1 MRINFFVILNHNIIT
16 MEVLVT
22 ARQEYQKQLC
32 NVMTPHM
39 IVAFQE
45 IFEEAERISKGK
57 QVLKNYQNLLK
68 DVKNW
73 NSNIVKQHVD
83 TICNSCSWYNNLL
96 AAVFVSAVKILS
108 SVKLSND
115 RKQLKIKIPSN
126 ETFVQGCYEN
136 AARNIYKE
144 PHIYTES
151 MNEYE
156 RDEALI
162 KRFNECIM
170 LTIDNMMPVQ
180 EILKTNIGEG
190 MLPGEVDIHAGPPE
204 SDDEDPEVESDGE
217 EEGEEQEA
225 PPMGGEG
232 EGEVVGTIPAP
243 VEQPGFQE
251 PEEVKEIPMSKPI
264 PQPGEEEDDDGV
276 LFPGAPER

>member
-1 MRINFFVILNHNIIT
+1 MPYFNIVHY

-45 IFEEAERISKGK
+45 LYEEAERMSKNKNTLK
-57 QVLKNYQNLLK
+57 QFQSLLK
-68 DVKNW
+68 DVKSW

-83 TICNSCSWYNNLL
+83 TINSACSWYNDLL

-108 SVKLSND
+108 SVRLSTERKKLN
-115 RKQLKIKIPSN
+115 IKIPSN

-136 AARNIYKE
+136 VARELYKDPYIYGQ
-144 PHIYTES
+144 T

-156 RDEALI
+156 RDDILVR
-162 KRFNECIM
+162 RFSDCVN
-170 LTIDNMMPVQ
+170 LTVDNMIPVQ
-180 EILKTNIGEG
+180 EILKTNIGDRN
-190 MLPGEVDIHAGPPE
+190 PGEVDIQTGPPE
-204 SDDEDPEVESDGE
+204 SDDEDPDVESE
-217 EEGEEQEA
+217 
-225 PPMGGEG
+225 GEG
-232 EGEVVGTIPAP
+232 EGEGEGETEVQVEEQQPP
-243 VEQPGFQE
+243 VEEFAPSPIAE
-251 PEEVKEIPMSKPI
+251 PT
-264 PQPGEEEDDDGV
+264 EEETRDISLDKRMPEPGDEGEDDEDV